1 MTASD
6 ALTSVDYWDRVWG
19 PVGERGHVPRIDL
32 EAFRH
37 QARLLE
43 LFRRYLAPG
52 KRFIEI
58 GVGGSAWPAY
68 LVQHLGVEAWGI
80 DNSPS
85 GIVLAKQAAGPVRV
99 RLIEGDFFDA
109 TLLPTGKFDV
119 VYSGGFVEHFTD
131 AARVM
136 RRLRELVSPDGV
148 VITTVP
154 NFRGLNGLLQR
165 VADRDTLDRHVL
177 YDPAMLDTAHE
188 SGGLEPIERAHYE
201 GILDIAS
208 VDVDKRLRG
217 LPNVVRRAWWI
228 GTTRLRWL
236 AERIAR
242 SMGRSTGGGFLAP
255 AVAGVYRRA

>member
-19 PVGERGHVPRIDL
+19 PAGERGQVPRIDL
-32 EAFRH
+32 EHFRH
-37 QARLLE
+37 QARMLE

-68 LVQHLGVEAWGI
+68 LVQNLAAEAWGI

-109 TLLPTGKFDV
+109 TLLPTAKFDV

-131 AARVM
+131 PARVM
-136 RRLRELVSPDGV
+136 RRLRDLVAPGGV

-154 NFRGLNGLLQR
+154 NFRGLNGIFQR
-165 VADRDTLDRHVL
+165 FLDRECLDRHVL

-188 SGGLEPIERAHYE
+188 SGGLEPVERAHYE
-201 GILDIAS
+201 GIFDIAS
-208 VDVDKRLRG
+208 VDLGRRLSR
-217 LPNVVRRAWWI
+217 LPDVMQRAWWV
-228 GTTRLRWL
+228 GTSRLRWL
-236 AERIAR
+236 SERIAR
-242 SMGRSTGGGFLAP
+242 SLGRDHGGGFLAP